1 MTNKPLVS
9 IIIPTYNR
17 VKKVSGA
24 IESALNQTY
33 SNIQITVVDD
43 GSDDNTSEL
52 MKNYPT
58 VEYIIQEHAG
68 QATARN
74 RGLKN
79 SKGSIIASLDSDD
92 AWNPDF
98 LEKMVEKMEN
108 DDLDFVFSNWNQGT
122 HRGEYE
128 DSFTNYK
135 FMQPILN
142 ANREKTWI
150 TLSYEELRKLYLK
163 NCPSPSSSLLIRK
176 SSMVSSWDEKLNIAD
191 DWCLLLDIVM
201 SKPRKVAFTQERLWR
216 KDIDGSN
223 IFDGRDGVEVMKL
236 LYIEDINFILNRYAD
251 RLTSKE
257 REGLEHKLVENL
269 VVLAKHRLVRDK
281 DWSEAVDLVRKA
293 ARINLSFAI
302 TVIPRIMI
310 KNYKLKKARKLK
322 ALSAKVNTVN

>member
-1 MTNKPLVS
+1 MNNKPLVS

-33 SNIQITVVDD
+33 QNIQITVVDD
-43 GSDDNTSEL
+43 GSDDDTSEL
-52 MKNYPT
+52 MKKYPA

-74 RGLKN
+74 NGLKN
-79 SKGSIIASLDSDD
+79 SRGEIIASLDSDD

-98 LEKMVEKMEN
+98 LERMVNKMEE
-108 DDLDFVFSNWNQGT
+108 DELDFVFSNWNQGT
-122 HRGEYE
+122 RKGDYE

-142 ANREKTWI
+142 GNRDKTWI
-150 TLSYEELRKLYLK
+150 TLSYTDLRKLYLK

-176 SSMVSSWDEKLNIAD
+176 SSMVSGWDEKLNIAD

-201 SKPRKVAFTQERLWR
+201 SKTCKVAFTQDRLWR

-236 LYIEDINFILNRYAD
+236 LYIEDIRFLMNRYAG
-251 RLTSKE
+251 RLSSTE
-257 REGLEHKLVENL
+257 RQGLEHKLVENL
-269 VVLAKHRLVRDK
+269 VVLAKHRIVRDK
-281 DWSEAVDLVRKA
+281 AFTEAVGLLLKA
-293 ARINLSFAI
+293 SRINLTFAL

-310 KNYKLKKARKLK
+310 KNYKLKKLK
-322 ALSAKVNTVN
+322 AQTA